1 MDIKQ
6 YMQQLGQQARAAA
19 RVLAAAD
26 SGAKNRALAAIAE
39 AVDASRQAI
48 AEANQKDLQAGEAA
62 GLDAAMLD
70 RLALTPARIDGI
82 IEGLKQVAALPDPV
96 GEISNM
102 SYRPSGIQLSLIHI

>member
-39 AVDASRQAI
+39 AVDVPEPAGTDAARVPELDGVRLEAFAPAAPTADKAPSARVSPAPPVATSAI
-48 AEANQKDLQAGEAA
+48 AAPATPPRSRVPEAIWLAA
-62 GLDAAMLD
+62 
-70 RLALTPARIDGI
+70 T
-82 IEGLKQVAALPDPV
+82 
-96 GEISNM
+96 
-102 SYRPSGIQLSLIHI
+102 